1 MKEHAFAN
9 PLVEIPIDDDYKPLS
24 TYFPDEEV
32 SLNRGSSSGRQPS
45 EYEACIMGLK
55 MALNLDMHE
64 LLVMVDFDLLMRQ
77 VQGELETRDIKIIPY
92 RQCVQDLSNIF
103 KSIVFKYIP
112 RFHNELA
119 DALATLALMLPYPGN
134 IHIDPLEIQVGNQ
147 HGYYNTIGEE
157 PDGEP
162 WYHDIK

>member
-1 MKEHAFAN
+1 
-9 PLVEIPIDDDYKPLS
+9 
-24 TYFPDEEV
+24 
-32 SLNRGSSSGRQPS
+32 
-45 EYEACIMGLK
+45 
-55 MALNLDMHE
+55 MALNLDVHE

-147 HGYYNTIGEE
+147 HGYYNTIEEE
-157 PDGEP
+157 PDDSWRPDSLTSVRVASCVLSLDVHCLRSGCY
-162 WYHDIK
+162 WANRAKGFRRA